1 MSTTM
6 KAAGLKTLSRFLTTP
21 SKVANALDWRKA
33 SGGCILSMSI
43 GKDTIDLAVASH
55 PESSPADDFAL
66 GPQSLPSIPLKTQ
79 VINNKRVLSPAV
91 VEELSKIMNDWN
103 VCGTVVSWPVQEEG
117 WAGASCGR
125 VLFTLDQLVSSQSS
139 SGSGVISDKRK
150 VCLWNQSHH
159 ECVEDSWG
167 RCPVYAKTSDKTIH
181 FASKEQY
188 QAPKTLAAD
197 VWNDFCRAH
206 WPEMY
211 QYNEEAVASTT
222 STAPSHSSWVST
234 PPSPAPLFVNT
245 AWLEEQSSKAYS
257 QATLL

>member
-1 MSTTM
+1 MTTTM
-6 KAAGLKTLSRFLTTP
+6 TAAAAKKTLSRFLTTP
-21 SKVANALDWRKA
+21 SKVAHALDWRKA
-33 SGGCILSMSI
+33 SGGSILSMSI

-55 PESSPADDFAL
+55 PESSSADEFAL

-103 VCGTVVSWPVQEEG
+103 VCGTVVFWPVQEEG
-117 WAGASCGR
+117 WAGAACGR
-125 VLFTLDQLVSSQSS
+125 VLFTLDQLTLSAP
-139 SGSGVISDKRK
+139 GVISDKRK

-167 RCPVYAKTSDKTIH
+167 RCPVYAKTTDKTIH
-181 FASKEQY
+181 YASKEQY

-197 VWNDFCRAH
+197 VWNDFCRTH
-206 WPEMY
+206 WPEIY
-211 QYNEEAVASTT
+211 QYNEESVASTT
-222 STAPSHSSWVST
+222 STASHSSWVST

-257 QATLL
+257 QASLL